1 MIGFR
6 LLICARKRALRRLK
20 ARGDGVL
27 LRARDI
33 YFSCGTGTLAC
44 AGSTEF
50 IRVRHRQECLCH
62 ATLGWTPFAF
72 SFSGCIFVANERFP
86 KWESRIR
93 LPPHRGVEVGQV
105 ELLQLSRRDFLGA
118 ALAGAACLGAAA
130 PEIAPVVSVVKIK
143 NDNIQAAVEQAMDLL
158 GGIESVTKGK
168 ERIMLKPNLVS
179 PLPQATTKREVIA
192 TLAKLMQAAHK
203 EVSIG
208 EGSAAAEGFNVKGT
222 EVFRTRNRDILSRMQ
237 SYVFD
242 QLGYSEL
249 GKALRIP
256 LVNLHSGEMARVR
269 VPNGFVFD
277 EVTIHRSLTEID
289 LLCSVPIMKTH
300 TLAQVTL
307 GMKNLV
313 GVFPGTVY
321 CSVRGCMHDFA
332 SKVEPS
338 GTAAPVVDMV
348 RANKLGLVV
357 VNASTAMEGEGPSS
371 GTPVNMGLIIA
382 GTNPLATDMVSASL
396 MGFEPEEIPTFMWA
410 NRAGMKP
417 ARLDEIEVRGE
428 KPDQVRRK
436 FVRPQIRSWPSIR
449 DYWGV
454 KQIY

>member
-1 MIGFR
+1 MGPI
-6 LLICARKRALRRLK
+6 
-20 ARGDGVL
+20 
-27 LRARDI
+27 
-33 YFSCGTGTLAC
+33 
-44 AGSTEF
+44 
-50 IRVRHRQECLCH
+50 
-62 ATLGWTPFAF
+62 P
-72 SFSGCIFVANERFP
+72 
-86 KWESRIR
+86 
-93 LPPHRGVEVGQV
+93 
-105 ELLQLSRRDFLGA
+105 LSRREFLGA
-118 ALAGAACLGAAA
+118 ALAGAACLGAKA
-130 PEIAPVVSVVKIK
+130 PETAPVVSVVKIK
-143 NDNIQAAVEQAMDLL
+143 NDNIQSAVEQALDLL
-158 GGIESVTKGK
+158 GGIEGVTKGK
-168 ERIMLKPNLVS
+168 ERVMLKPNLVA

-192 TLAKLMQAAHK
+192 ALAKLMKAAHK
-203 EVSIG
+203 DVSIG
-208 EGSAAAEGFNVKGT
+208 EGSAAAEGFNAKGT
-222 EVFRTRNRDILSRMQ
+222 EAFRTRNRDILNRMQ

-242 QLGYSEL
+242 QLGYTEL
-249 GKALRIP
+249 GKALRVP

-289 LLCSVPIMKTH
+289 LLCSVPMMKTH

-321 CSVRGCMHDFA
+321 CSVRGCMHDQA
-332 SKVEPS
+332 SQVEPS

-357 VNASTAMEGEGPSS
+357 VDASTAMQGEGPTS
-371 GTPVNMGLIIA
+371 GTLVKMGLIIA
-382 GTNPLATDMVSASL
+382 GTNPLATDIVSASL
-396 MGFEPEEIPTFMWA
+396 MGFRPEEIPTFTWA

-428 KPDQVRRK
+428 RLDGARQK

-454 KQIY
+454 KVIY

>member
-1 MIGFR
+1 M
-6 LLICARKRALRRLK
+6 A
-20 ARGDGVL
+20 
-27 LRARDI
+27 
-33 YFSCGTGTLAC
+33 S
-44 AGSTEF
+44 
-50 IRVRHRQECLCH
+50 
-62 ATLGWTPFAF
+62 
-72 SFSGCIFVANERFP
+72 
-86 KWESRIR
+86 
-93 LPPHRGVEVGQV
+93 
-105 ELLQLSRRDFLGA
+105 LQLSRREFLGA
-118 ALAGAACLGAAA
+118 ALAGAACLATAA
-130 PEIAPVVSVVKIK
+130 PEKSPVVSVVKIK
-143 NDNIQAAVEQAMDLL
+143 NDNIRAAVEQALDQL
-158 GGIESVTKGK
+158 GGIESLTRGK
-168 ERIMLKPNLVS
+168 DRIMLKPNLVA
-179 PLPQATTKREVIA
+179 PLPQATTKREV
-192 TLAKLMQAAHK
+192 LAALIKLMKGAHK

-208 EGSAAAEGFNVKGT
+208 EGSAAAEGFNAKGM
-222 EVFRTRNRDILSRMQ
+222 EVFRTRNSDLLGRMQ
-237 SYVFD
+237 RYVFD

-249 GKALRIP
+249 AKDLRIP
-256 LVNLHSGEMARVR
+256 LVDLHSGEMAKVR

-313 GVFPGTVY
+313 GVFPGAVY
-321 CSVRGCMHDFA
+321 CAVRGCMHDIA

-357 VNASTAMEGEGPSS
+357 VDASTAMEGEGPAL
-371 GTPVNMGLIIA
+371 GTPVKMGLIIA

-396 MGFEPEEIPTFMWA
+396 MGFERQEVPTFTWA

-428 KPDQVRRK
+428 KLDAVRRA
-436 FVRPQIRSWPSIR
+436 FVRPQIRSWASIR

-454 KQIY
+454 KEIS